1 MIEFK
6 NPCKEAPYIILK
18 EKYNEAADLRQEN
31 IEAIAISSYND
42 QKKEVDSR
50 FVNLK
55 FIDDKEFIFFSNYN
69 SPKSIAFNSHNQI
82 AALLYWPSTNVQ
94 IRMKA
99 NISKKSILFNQEY
112 FKKRSIDKNALLF
125 APSNLK

>member
-42 QKKEVDSR
+42 QK
-50 FVNLK
+50 
-55 FIDDKEFIFFSNYN
+55 
-69 SPKSIAFNSHNQI
+69 
-82 AALLYWPSTNVQ
+82 
-94 IRMKA
+94 
-99 NISKKSILFNQEY
+99 
-112 FKKRSIDKNALLF
+112 
-125 APSNLK
+125 